1 MRLFAAAALLLTLS
15 AQAEE
20 VTFTDVPAYAASR
33 EIFRR
38 MGVPPEAQ
46 ARWMVEHP
54 FDPAAESFFLHVP
67 PEMPAGGYGLL
78 VFVPPWDRALLPRG
92 WERGLDRI
100 GMIYV
105 SAGKSGN
112 EEGTLPRR
120 VPLALTAAANVMKRF
135 PVDPA
140 HVYVGGFSGGS
151 RVAERLAL
159 AYPDLFRGALLDAG
173 SDRINDS
180 GLPLP
185 PDDTLRLF
193 QEASRLVFV
202 TGERDDVNARL
213 DVDSMRSLKETC
225 VFNFVSQ
232 SVPWLG
238 HAVLPPGAFD
248 QALTALLE
256 PVSPD
261 GAKLEECRRK
271 RGGDAR

>member
-1 MRLFAAAALLLTLS
+1 MRLFAAALLFTLA

-20 VTFTDVPAYAASR
+20 VSFTDVPDYAAPR

-38 MGVPPEAQ
+38 MGMPPDDQ
-46 ARWMVEHP
+46 ARSMLDHP
-54 FDPAAESFFLHVP
+54 FDPAADSFFLHVP
-67 PEMPAGGYGLL
+67 PEMPPGGYGLL
-78 VFVPPWDRALLPRG
+78 VFVPPWDRAMMPRG
-92 WERGLDRI
+92 WERGLDHA
-100 GMIYV
+100 GMVYV

-112 EEGTLPRR
+112 EQGTLPRR

-135 PVDPA
+135 PIDPA

-185 PDDTLRLF
+185 PDDTLRRF
-193 QEASRLVFV
+193 QETSRLVFV
-202 TGERDDVNARL
+202 TGERDMVNSRL
-213 DVDSMRSLKETC
+213 DIDSMRSMTETC
-225 VFNFVSQ
+225 VFNVVSQ

-238 HAVLPPGAFD
+238 HAVLPSGAFD
-248 QALTALLE
+248 EALKALIE
-256 PVSPD
+256 PVSLD
-261 GAKLEECRRK
+261 AAKLEECRHK
-271 RGGDAR
+271 REGGAP